1 VKLGIDATSVAPDGK
16 GIARVQRGIV
26 EALAAQGEHELVVF
40 VRHREALELFAA
52 HPLTCELVRPP
63 LTLWWE
69 QHGLATAARRHGVD
83 ATLTWTE
90 RLPQFA
96 PARRRFLVWLYEVP
110 HHRIAHNRA
119 TGAARYQ
126 RASDLVTRLVW
137 RRSLRRAAW
146 VFTGSAATEAE
157 LLALAPEL
165 RGKTQPLLA
174 AVDPSFVP
182 GAGPHAPAYLFHLGS
197 SDPRDNTE
205 TVLDAYALL
214 EDAPPLV
221 VAGGLGARRAEL
233 EARAPAGTQFR
244 GRVSDAELVALYQ
257 GATAFVD
264 ASLYEGFGYQ
274 ALEAMSCGAPV
285 VASDATSIPEVVGD
299 AGILCEP
306 TDAAAF
312 ADGLRRILADP
323 ALAADL
329 RARGLARAATFT
341 WERAARELSAR
352 LASVVRV
359 A

>member
-1 VKLGIDATSVAPDGK
+1 MRLAIDATSVSPDGK

-26 EALAAQGEHELVVF
+26 DALAARGEHELVVF

-52 HPLTCELVRPP
+52 HPLTCELIRPP

-69 QHGLATAARRHGVD
+69 QHGLPTAARRHGVD

-90 RLPQFA
+90 RLPQLA
-96 PARRRFLVWLYEVP
+96 PPHRRFLVWLYEVP
-110 HHRIAHNRA
+110 HRRIEHNRA
-119 TGAARYQ
+119 VGASPYQ

-146 VFTGSAATEAE
+146 IFTGSAATEAE
-157 LLALAPEL
+157 LVALAPEL
-165 RGKTQPLLA
+165 RGKTQPLYA

-182 GAGPHAPAYLFHLGS
+182 GTGPASPPYLFHLGS

-205 TVLDAYALL
+205 TVLDAYRLL
-214 EDAPPLV
+214 DDAPPLV
-221 VAGGLGARRAEL
+221 VGGGLGARRAEL
-233 EARAPAGTQFR
+233 ERLAPAGVDFR
-244 GRVSDAELVALYQ
+244 GRVSDAELVRLYQ
-257 GATAFVD
+257 EATAFVD

-299 AGILCEP
+299 AGILCPP
-306 TDAAAF
+306 TDAVAF
-312 ADGLRRILADP
+312 AAALRRIVADP

-341 WERAARELSAR
+341 WERAAAELSAR
-352 LASVVRV
+352 LRESL
-359 A
+359 

>member
-1 VKLGIDATSVAPDGK
+1 MRLAIDATSVAPDGK

-40 VRHREALELFAA
+40 VRHPEAVALF
-52 HPLTCELVRPP
+52 HGVTTELVRPP

-69 QHGLATAARRHGVD
+69 QHGLPTAARRHRVD

-90 RLPQFA
+90 RLPQLA
-96 PARRRFLVWLYEVP
+96 PPSRRFLVWLYEVP
-110 HHRIAHNRA
+110 HHRIEHNR
-119 TGAARYQ
+119 TVGASRYQ
-126 RASDLVTRLVW
+126 RASDLATRVVW

-146 VFTGSAATEAE
+146 VFTGSAATETE

-165 RGKTQPLLA
+165 RGKTEPLLA

-182 GAGPHAPAYLFHLGS
+182 GTEPADPPYLFHLGS

-205 TVLDAYALL
+205 TVLDAYRLL
-214 EDAPPLV
+214 DDAPPLV
-221 VAGGLGARRAEL
+221 VAGGLGARRAGL
-233 EARAPAGTQFR
+233 ERQAPAGVELR
-244 GRVSDAELVALYQ
+244 GRVSDAELVRLYQ

-299 AGILCEP
+299 AGILCRP
-306 TDAAAF
+306 TDAVAF
-312 ADGLRRILADP
+312 AAALRRILGDS

-329 RARGLARAATFT
+329 RARGLARAGTFT
-341 WERAARELSAR
+341 WERAARQLSDR
-352 LASVVRV
+352 LRDLPR
-359 A
+359 

>member
-1 VKLGIDATSVAPDGK
+1 VKLAVDATSVAPDGK

-26 EALAAQGEHELVVF
+26 EALAAGGEHELVVF
-40 VRHREALELFAA
+40 VRHPEAQALFAGL
-52 HPLTCELVRPP
+52 PLTCELVSVP

-69 QHGLATAARRHGVD
+69 QHGLPTTARRHGVD

-90 RLPQFA
+90 RLPQLA

-110 HHRIAHNRA
+110 HHRIEHNRA
-119 TGAARYQ
+119 TGTSRYQ

-146 VFTGSAATEAE
+146 IFTGSGATEAE
-157 LLALAPEL
+157 LLELAPEL

-174 AVDPSFVP
+174 AADPSFV
-182 GAGPHAPAYLFHLGS
+182 AGSGPADPPYLFHLGS

-205 TVLDAYALL
+205 TVLDAYGLL
-214 EDAPPLV
+214 DDAPPLV

-233 EARAPAGTQFR
+233 EARAPAGVEFR
-244 GRVSDAELVALYQ
+244 GRVSDDELVRLYQ

-274 ALEAMSCGAPV
+274 ALEALSCGAPV
-285 VASDATSIPEVVGD
+285 VASNATSIPEVVGD
-299 AGILCEP
+299 AGILCDPREP
-306 TDAAAF
+306 QAF
-312 ADGLRRILADP
+312 ADALGRILADP

-329 RARGLARAATFT
+329 RERGLARAATFS
-341 WERAARELSAR
+341 WDRAAAELSAR
-352 LASVVRV
+352 LRDLPQ
-359 A
+359 